1 MKKRKLAIIS
11 HWGSC
16 SSSVLRLNSKM
27 PQKTF
32 TPRFIMRAK
41 TFPNI
46 RMVEDKNRAGSQV
59 VYCTR
64 KVTRKQTLQINA
76 TREKNNNFRM
86 AQLGVKLHYFTHY

>member
-1 MKKRKLAIIS
+1 
-11 HWGSC
+11 
-16 SSSVLRLNSKM
+16 
-27 PQKTF
+27 
-32 TPRFIMRAK
+32 
-41 TFPNI
+41 
-46 RMVEDKNRAGSQV
+46 MVEDKNSAGSQV